1 MSEWKPIRVPPFRIK
16 MVEPIRRL
24 PAADRWARMAE
35 AHWNVFYLRSRDVF
49 IDLLTD
55 SGTGAMSDAQWA
67 ALVMGDEAYA
77 GSQSFEA
84 LRAVVE
90 DLTGMPYVLP
100 VHQGRGAEHVFFK
113 ALLRP
118 GQVVPSNTHFDTTRA
133 NIRAVGATPVDLPV
147 PEAADP
153 DLEAPFKGDIDVDRL
168 ARLLR
173 EAAPGQV
180 PIVMLT
186 VTNNA
191 LGGQPVSME
200 NIRQTAELAHRYG
213 ARLVM
218 DIARFAEN
226 CYFIRQ
232 REPAFR
238 SVPLRDIARQMF
250 SYADACLMS
259 AKKDGLVPI
268 GGFIATRHADVYEAV
283 APFLILHEGF
293 LTYGGLAGHELAAMA
308 VGLQEVLDEAYLAHR
323 VGQVATM
330 VDELHRRGIPV
341 VRPAG
346 GHAVYVVA
354 DRLMDHVPVEAFPGQ
369 ALTVALYCAGGVRA
383 CEVGSLLMGD
393 DERPPYELVRLA
405 IPRRVYTDEHLA
417 YVVRVLAA
425 IAERP
430 RVWPG
435 FRVVRAP
442 AVLRHF
448 TAHLAPTGPLPSP
461 TDWEL
466 PLAEGD

>member
-1 MSEWKPIRVPPFRIK
+1 MSVWKPMRVPPFRIK

-24 PAADRWARMAE
+24 PAVDRWTRMEE

-100 VHQGRGAEHVFFK
+100 VHQGRGAEHVFFQ

-153 DLEAPFKGDIDVDRL
+153 DSEAPFKGNIDVERL

-200 NIRQTAELAHRYG
+200 NIRQTAELAHRHG

-232 REPAFR
+232 REPGFR
-238 SVPLRDIARQMF
+238 SAPLRDIARQMF

-268 GGFIATRHADVYEAV
+268 GGFIATRHPDIYEMV

-293 LTYGGLAGHELAAMA
+293 LTYGGLAGHDLAAMA
-308 VGLQEVLDEAYLAHR
+308 VGLQEVLDEAYLAYR

-383 CEVGSLLMGD
+383 CEIGSLLAGD

-405 IPRRVYTDEHLA
+405 IPHRVYTDEHLA

-435 FRVVRAP
+435 FRVVQAP

-448 TAHLAPTGPLPSP
+448 TAHLAPTGPLPPP

-466 PLAEGD
+466 PLAEDD